1 MSSDI
6 NTQNKWKKNRKSQ
19 RRNRRYKNNQMKN
32 FRTKKYNENIRGSMN
47 ELENRIKRTEEII
60 CE

>member
-1 MSSDI
+1 
-6 NTQNKWKKNRKSQ
+6 
-19 RRNRRYKNNQMKN
+19 MKN